1 MLRVFVWDYHVFSKL
16 NYYLFGSKGTEQDI
30 GALEISGNRLV
41 NTCFEATVT
50 NEKDGRDRKAYGY
63 EAFFFEKY
71 VNLSHFDDTLYR
83 QMIAQSA
90 KAFVEK
96 RFNQSLMAF
105 NLKKQQQEELESSLS
120 ELSLLGNE
128 HDREGRRRGEGD
140 FLERG
145 HQSANFI
152 RDRRHIG
159 MRKKQSSRNVMGGEL
174 PREPMRST
182 RSPLGERRED
192 GVKKS
197 RISRDML
204 NSLRQELLEGDDNAN
219 GAPAGN
225 DIANGSRRS
234 RMGRRQGSN
243 PRICLNE
250 ENDTAD
256 GSRRPMMGRRQG
268 SNRRINLNE
277 DLHGSLDS
285 TNGPP
290 AGNDIADGSRR
301 SRMGRRQGSNRRISP
316 NEDPHGSLD
325 SINDPPSRP
334 NLKEQQQ
341 QRERGVTRSSSRNS
355 LMQNGQEPE
364 QRERGVTRA
373 SSRNSLMQNGQE
385 PERGIRRASSRNR
398 LVLDYN
404 SGDEDRRREFRRA
417 GSSRSMG
424 RHRLSSRNLTAGG
437 DM

>member
-1 MLRVFVWDYHVFSKL
+1 MLRVFVWDYRVFSKL
-16 NYYLFGSKGTEQDI
+16 KHSLFGSKGTEQDI

-41 NTCFEATVT
+41 NACFEATVT

-128 HDREGRRRGEGD
+128 HDREGRCRGEGD

-145 HQSANFI
+145 HHSANFI

-159 MRKKQSSRNVMGGEL
+159 MRGKQSSRT
-174 PREPMRST
+174 REPMRST
-182 RSPLGERRED
+182 RSLLGERRED

-197 RISRDML
+197 HISRDKL

-225 DIANGSRRS
+225 DN
-234 RMGRRQGSN
+234 
-243 PRICLNE
+243 
-250 ENDTAD
+250 AD

-285 TNGPP
+285 INGPP

-301 SRMGRRQGSNRRISP
+301 SRMGRRQGSNRRISL
-316 NEDPHGSLD
+316 NDDPHGSLD

-398 LVLDYN
+398 LGLDYN